1 MKRGTTPYIQILNFI
16 TLVFFYANEQID
28 GSIWKSIIGEN
39 QTPEQQTREILHNGD
54 DQNASIQN
62 EPSSAAN

>member
-1 MKRGTTPYIQILNFI
+1 MKRGPTPYIQILNFI
-16 TLVFFYANEQID
+16 TLVFIYANEQID

-39 QTPEQQTREILHNGD
+39 QIPEQQTNEILHNDD
-54 DQNASIQN
+54 DQDAFVQN